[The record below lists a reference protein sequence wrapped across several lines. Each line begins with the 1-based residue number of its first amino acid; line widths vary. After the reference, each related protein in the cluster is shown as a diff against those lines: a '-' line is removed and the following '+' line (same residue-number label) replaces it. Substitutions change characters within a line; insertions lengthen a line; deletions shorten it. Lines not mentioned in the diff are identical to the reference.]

1 MSARS
6 DIVDVAG
13 ELRRETDKAFLI
25 FDGTKEVWLPKALV
39 EYDPHDG
46 TFAMPEW
53 TAETVETVPE
63 ATSAQIYRYRLPG

>member
-1 MSARS
+1 MRTS
-6 DIVDVAG
+6 DIVDIAG

-39 EYDPHDG
+39 QHDLTDG

-53 TAETVETVPE
+53 LALEREL
-63 ATSAQIYRYRLPG
+63 I

>member
-6 DIVDVAG
+6 DIVDIAG

-39 EYDPHDG
+39 EHDAAEG

-53 TAETVETVPE
+53 LALDKGL
-63 ATSAQIYRYRLPG
+63 I